1 MMILS
6 VLLTGYLSSALSLQM
21 PSGVLMPALMAGPE
35 LKILEL
41 EIFELEFLELEFL
54 ELLRVPWSESTEF
67 WS

>member
-1 MMILS
+1 
-6 VLLTGYLSSALSLQM
+6 
-21 PSGVLMPALMAGPE
+21 MPALMAGPE

>member
-1 MMILS
+1 
-6 VLLTGYLSSALSLQM
+6 
-21 PSGVLMPALMAGPE
+21 MPALMAGPE

-41 EIFELEFLELEFL
+41 EIFELEFFELEFL